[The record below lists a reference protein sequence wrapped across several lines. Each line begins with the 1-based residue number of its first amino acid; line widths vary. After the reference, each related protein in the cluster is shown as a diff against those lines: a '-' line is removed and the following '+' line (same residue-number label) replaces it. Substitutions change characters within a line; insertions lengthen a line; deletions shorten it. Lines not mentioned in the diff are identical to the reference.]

1 MTSDTRLLIEN
12 LYFKELLNE
21 EIQFFE
27 QYESLL
33 ADRTKEFFDIYCE
46 GLAFQKALIHKTPSL
61 IN

>member
-1 MTSDTRLLIEN
+1 MTPDTRLLIEN

-33 ADRTKEFFDIYCE
+33 GERTKDFFGRNM
-46 GLAFQKALIHKTPSL
+46 GLMFILWILMKTVSMV
-61 IN
+61 